1 MIHPP
6 PPSGS
11 ERGPDKT
18 EDKKIGYNK
27 RKREESTERKDGEEA
42 MEEDPT
48 AKSVEMNETTDQKE
62 DDKMPVL
69 SPMKK
74 RLGAEGF
81 LGIEDH
87 GFNQFERIDQKILVC
102 QNIFNEPDNDQKLA
116 AAEITTEPIEEEK
129 EKTGKKVQVK
139 KAANE
144 F

>member
-1 MIHPP
+1 
-6 PPSGS
+6 
-11 ERGPDKT
+11 
-18 EDKKIGYNK
+18 
-27 RKREESTERKDGEEA
+27 

-74 RLGAEGF
+74 QVNGKDRLGAEGF

-116 AAEITTEPIEEEK
+116 AAGITTEPIEEEK

-139 KAANE
+139 KAVNE